1 MVYSGSSALIL
12 ALKVLNLP
20 KGSEIIAPCLNFGT
34 AISSIVLS
42 NLKPIFVDCEI
53 DTLQIDIKKIEK
65 KISKKTRALLIPNLI
80 GNIPN
85 WIEIKKL
92 ALKYNLKVI
101 EDSADTLGAKIN
113 NKPTAVY
120 SDISITSFYGS
131 HVISCAGN
139 GGIMLTNNTNYF
151 SKAKVLRSWGRMS
164 SLIKDSENIKKRLGI
179 KLKGY
184 SYDRKFVF
192 SEAGYNFEPSEIGAS
207 FGLEQLKKFNAFSK
221 IRNKNFMLHYNFFK
235 KLNKYF
241 ILPRIGKNVK
251 TNFLAY
257 PVILKDNLEFSRK
270 KFQTFLERNKIQTR
284 PIFTGNT
291 LRHPAFE
298 SLTSAKNKINSF
310 KNSDYI
316 MKHGLL
322 IGCHQ
327 GLNKNDIIYIH
338 RTILK
343 FLR

>member
-1 MVYSGSSALIL
+1 
-12 ALKVLNLP
+12 
-20 KGSEIIAPCLNFGT
+20 
-34 AISSIVLS
+34 
-42 NLKPIFVDCEI
+42 
-53 DTLQIDIKKIEK
+53 
-65 KISKKTRALLIPNLI
+65 
-80 GNIPN
+80 
-85 WIEIKKL
+85 
-92 ALKYNLKVI
+92 
-101 EDSADTLGAKIN
+101 
-113 NKPTAVY
+113 
-120 SDISITSFYGS
+120 
-131 HVISCAGN
+131 
-139 GGIMLTNNTNYF
+139 
-151 SKAKVLRSWGRMS
+151 
-164 SLIKDSENIKKRLGI
+164 
-179 KLKGY
+179 
-184 SYDRKFVF
+184 
-192 SEAGYNFEPSEIGAS
+192 
-207 FGLEQLKKFNAFSK
+207 
-221 IRNKNFMLHYNFFK
+221 MLHYNFFK

-327 GLNKNDIIYIH
+327 DLTKM
-338 RTILK
+338 IL
-343 FLR
+343 FIFIG